1 MCMQS
6 FMEGIKIF
14 YVSCFSALIE
24 SIGYD
29 PQCALLEVR
38 LLRRGRVRRYEDV
51 PEDVWYR
58 FRENCHPDAYYRS
71 RICGRY
77 KESVIS
83 EL

>member
-1 MCMQS
+1 M
-6 FMEGIKIF
+6 I
-14 YVSCFSALIE
+14 
-24 SIGYD
+24 
-29 PQCALLEVR
+29 PNALLEVR
-38 LLRRGRVRRYEDV
+38 LLRRGRVRQYEDV

-58 FRENCHPDAYYRS
+58 FRENGHPDAYYRS